1 MKLRKLPMRN
11 LLRHPGR
18 TAALTVLVAFLAL
31 SLFAGS
37 VIVLSLNNGL
47 DSLENRLGADLI
59 IVPATSRGKIDPEKI
74 YLQGTTGYYYMDAS
88 RTEKI
93 RNMDGVRQASG
104 QVYLASLR
112 ADCCSVPIQVIGFD
126 PETDFTI
133 RPWISERL
141 KTVPGEME
149 LLVGSR
155 VSAGVDETLRI
166 YGQPCLVVAR
176 LDETGTGLDTAVYC
190 TMDTMAVL
198 LDAAEKLNHELKISS
213 DPAKT
218 VSAIYVKTS
227 PGMADQVA
235 AEITQGFRNPKV
247 TVIQTKSFTSDV
259 ENSLGGV
266 AHTITVLIICV
277 WVLVL
282 VLLTAAFLLL
292 GGERKREFATLR
304 TLGMSRGR
312 LAGLALKEALLVS
325 AFGGIIGTG
334 LALLVLLPF
343 SRLIESAL
351 GLPYLQPDGITL
363 FLLGAGTVLA
373 VCVVGPMTAM
383 FSAYRLSRT
392 DISMILREEN

>member
-1 MKLRKLPMRN
+1 MKLRKLPIRN
-11 LLRHPGR
+11 LIRHPGR
-18 TAALTVLVAFLAL
+18 TTALTVLVAFLAL

-37 VIVLSLNNGL
+37 VIVSSLNNGL

-74 YLQGTTGYYYMDAS
+74 YLQGTTGYYYMDSS
-88 RTEKI
+88 RTEAI

-141 KTVPGEME
+141 KTIPGKME

-198 LDAAEKLNHELKISS
+198 LDAAEKLNHELRISG

-227 PGMADQVA
+227 PGTADRTA
-235 AEITQGFRNPKV
+235 AEIAQAFRNPKV
-247 TVIQTKSFTSDV
+247 TVIRTKSFTSDV

-266 AHTITVLIICV
+266 ARTITILIICV
-277 WVLVL
+277 WALVL
-282 VLLTAAFLLL
+282 ILLTAAFLLL
-292 GGERKREFATLR
+292 GGERKREFAALR
-304 TLGMSRGR
+304 TLGMSRRR

-325 AFGGIIGTG
+325 AFGGMIGTG

-351 GLPYLQPDGITL
+351 GLPYLQPDGMTML
-363 FLLGAGTVLA
+363 LLGAGTMLA
-373 VCVVGPMTAM
+373 VCIAGPMAAM
-383 FSAYRLSRT
+383 FSARRLSRT
-392 DISMILREEN
+392 DISIILRGEN